1 MYEMFDKKNIK
12 STKNLLIRIVSILAV
27 RRLFF
32 FFFSSYEFEFF
43 ACLGTIW
50 RL

>member
-32 FFFSSYEFEFF
+32 FFFFKLWVWVF
-43 ACLGTIW
+43 CLFGYNMAI
-50 RL
+50 